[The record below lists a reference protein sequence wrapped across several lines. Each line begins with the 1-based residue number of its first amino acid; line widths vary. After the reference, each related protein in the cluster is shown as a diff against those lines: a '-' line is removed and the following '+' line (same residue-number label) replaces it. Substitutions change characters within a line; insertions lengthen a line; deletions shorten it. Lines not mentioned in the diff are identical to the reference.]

1 MPTPPMA
8 VPAMAGEPTW
18 RADARCRKDSA
29 VHFFAPGHLERREEK
44 HRRESAARAL
54 CAACPVQ
61 VDCLDYALV
70 VQEPHGIWGGL
81 NELERRRLLRRRAEQ
96 EAVAEQA
103 GAAGAPSA

>member
-29 VHFFAPGHLERREEK
+29 VHFFAPGHLERREDK
-44 HRRESAARAL
+44 QRREAAARAL
-54 CAACPVQ
+54 CAVCPVR
-61 VDCLDYALV
+61 VECLDYALV

-81 NELERRRLLRRRAEQ
+81 NELERRRLLRVRAER
-96 EAVAEQA
+96 QA
-103 GAAGAPSA
+103 SASSGAPGA